1 MRCKNCGWPNKPEEK
16 FCVKC
21 HSPLEAAADVVPPV
35 PAADVVPP
43 VPGAGGGAVPP
54 APPVPPVAGGQQTV
68 REEDVFGP
76 AGGGGAAA
84 PGGEGQKCPRC
95 GYPLRSGAEKCPH
108 CNYQLSGQPVSEYR
122 QPRFADERP
131 AAPRQP
137 TRPLGGGKFGGTVNP
152 YMQDVL
158 SEPGFVLKP
167 VKRQN
172 ERHELEEREYEG
184 ESVTLNR
191 ANTEEGNPSIT
202 SRQQAVV
209 SRVDGR
215 WYIED
220 TSEQRTTF
228 VQAAR
233 RTELHDGD
241 LILLGNR
248 LFEFHE

>member
-21 HSPLEAAADVVPPV
+21 HSPLEAAAE
-35 PAADVVPP
+35 ALPP

-54 APPVPPVAGGQQTV
+54 SPPSPPSPPDAPCQQTV
-68 REEDVFGP
+68 REEDVFGQK
-76 AGGGGAAA
+76 GAAA
-84 PGGEGQKCPRC
+84 AAEGADKKCPRC
-95 GYPLRSGAEKCPH
+95 GYPLRSEAEKCPN
-108 CNYQLSGQPVSEYR
+108 CNYQLSGQPVSGYKKTQLSE
-122 QPRFADERP
+122 DRP
-131 AAPRQP
+131 VGPRQP
-137 TRPLGGGKFGGTVNP
+137 TRPLGGGKYGGTVNP
-152 YMQDVL
+152 YMQDVA
-158 SEPGFVLKP
+158 SVPSFGLKP
-167 VKRQN
+167 LKRQN

-191 ANTEEGNPSIT
+191 ANTEEGNASIT

-209 SRVDGR
+209 TRVDGR

-220 TSEQRTTF
+220 TSELRTTF

-241 LILLGNR
+241 IILLGNR